1 MMNQNDY
8 FNFEEE
14 TMPAAARSR
23 YLDDAVE
30 NIVSHAY
37 QNAPAIR
44 EKMERAGISPADIHG
59 TADLVRIPITRKSEL
74 LEREHA
80 ALPFGGF
87 LAVPRTS
94 QIYISP
100 GLTYEPEIPDPQ
112 VRSDAKALY
121 AAGFR
126 PGDVTLVTISF
137 HMVPAGANH
146 ALALERIGATVVPSG
161 VGNTELQLQIIQDL
175 KITGYLGTPSFLMSM
190 IERAESLGVDF
201 PIRSAIVGGEM
212 FPESLRRTFNQKYGI
227 TALQT
232 YGTAELLS
240 VAYECDRVAG
250 WHVAEE
256 AYVEIVDPATGNP
269 LPSGEVGEIVVT
281 PFNPVFPLVR
291 YGTGDLSS
299 LTIEPCACGRTSPR
313 LNGLLGRVGDAVKVR
328 GMFLHPRQVTE
339 VVGRFPAV
347 ARCLVLVDRISERDH
362 VTLQLELARD
372 ADVEPVR
379 AGLPNLFQELCRVK
393 VDRLDLVADGQ
404 IPQDSKLILDQRRWD

>member
-1 MMNQNDY
+1 
-8 FNFEEE
+8 
-14 TMPAAARSR
+14 MPAAARSR
-23 YLDDAVE
+23 YLDEAVKG
-30 NIVSHAY
+30 IVAHAY

-44 EKMERAGISPADIHG
+44 EKMDRAGVGPADIRG
-59 TADLVRIPITRKSEL
+59 TADLVKIPITHKSEL

-87 LAVPRTS
+87 LAVPRTA

-112 VRSDAKALY
+112 VCSDAKALY

-126 PGDVTLVTISF
+126 RGDVTLVTISF

-212 FPESLRRTFNQKYGI
+212 FPESLRLTFKEKYGI

-232 YGTAELLS
+232 YGTAELLN
-240 VAYECDRVAG
+240 VAYECNRVAG

-256 AYVEIVDPATGNP
+256 SHVEIVDPATGQP
-269 LPSGEVGEIVVT
+269 VQPGEVGEIVVT

-299 LTIEPCACGRTSPR
+299 LTVTPCACGRTSPR

-328 GMFLHPRQVTE
+328 GMFLHPRQVSE
-339 VVGRFPAV
+339 VVARFPNV
-347 ARCLVLVDRISERDH
+347 ARCQVVVDRISERDH
-362 VTLQLELARD
+362 VTLQLELIQD
-372 ADVEPVR
+372 ADGESVQ
-379 AGLPNLFQELCRVK
+379 AALPKLFQELCRVK
-393 VDRLDLVADGQ
+393 VDRLDMVDPSL
-404 IPQDSKLILDQRRWD
+404 ILQDAKLILDHRVWG